1 MSLLFSL
8 LSLYITW
15 VLLPIGT
22 IGHFIPSE
30 DPYGFPKY
38 AIRYVSSPE
47 WDTLINDYNEA
58 GPSHGRIY
66 SLSKDMKCFIPAEK
80 RPSLSEQMEEE
91 PETSSILSD
100 TLERGVDMIS
110 QTLDD
115 RCVYYNNGFWIYQY
129 CAGEG
134 IIQAHN
140 VSGDPQKLFYLLGRS
155 GPTLEEREFR
165 LLYNG
170 NGYYI
175 SEFLSGG
182 DICDVTGMERVA
194 EVQYVC
200 GEMSGIPSI
209 RWVREVRTCQ
219 YEFQVGIPELCDL
232 QLLVRNEGRD
242 NATTISCFKDE
253 GRSSDSSSNK
263 DSQISSLREMNERT
277 ILDWLGEY
285 DPLFLGFGVYL
296 MQPID
301 KSQGKDFLI
310 YSDEVDRKSSRD
322 MLPSILYRK
331 IGTSLSRLMHQRIIK
346 GPEGSVVV
354 PGDSF
359 TWVSDVY
366 GLDGGYISTV
376 SLNITKEGEAFL
388 VISDDIT
395 FNEENSNFNSFE
407 KARLPVKD
415 ESADQTLAA
424 MLMKGIEML
433 GDPQFL
439 EKLAE
444 NPRLADLEEGER
456 EYILEHV
463 VGTEEFK
470 KALEALGL
478 NSDDDINFSD
488 IYMELEHP
496 DSDLDLSELD
506 NEQAR
511 QRWRPRGQVD
521 IEAEV
526 RSQETDNQMEN
537 TELEYEYDEDSEE
550 QELLESEES
559 RRVESGLYD
568 TQEYINTNEQ
578 GATDE
583 NEEVNK
589 QTETIDDEEP
599 SFDTTVENPVG
610 EPTEEGS
617 TITTEFSPHI
627 HDEL

>member
-1 MSLLFSL
+1 MFSLFSL
-8 LSLYITW
+8 LSLYIAW
-15 VLLPIGT
+15 ILLPTGI

-38 AIRYVSSPE
+38 AIKYVSLPE
-47 WDTLINDYNEA
+47 WDTLINNSNEA

-66 SLSKDMKCFIPAEK
+66 SLSEDIKCFIPAGEK
-80 RPSLSEQMEEE
+80 LSLSQQMEEE

-100 TLERGVDMIS
+100 SLARGVDMIS

-155 GPTLEEREFR
+155 GPTLEDREFR

-200 GEMSGIPSI
+200 GEMSGVPSI

-219 YEFQVGIPELCDL
+219 YELQVGIPELCDL
-232 QLLVRNEGRD
+232 QLLVRNESRD
-242 NATTISCFKDE
+242 NATTISCLKDE
-253 GRSSDSSSNK
+253 GRSSSKSGGNQVSGLKQMNK
-263 DSQISSLREMNERT
+263 RT
-277 ILDWLGEY
+277 MLDWLAGY

-301 KSQGKDFLI
+301 KSKGKNFLI
-310 YSDEVDRKSSRD
+310 YSDEIDRKSSRD
-322 MLPSILYRK
+322 MLPSILYGK
-331 IGTSLSRLMHQRIIK
+331 IGTSLSRLMHQRVIK

-395 FNEENSNFNSFE
+395 FNDENSNFNSFE
-407 KARLPVKD
+407 KAKPLVKD
-415 ESADQTLAA
+415 VSDDQALAT

-456 EYILEHV
+456 EYILENLI
-463 VGTEEFK
+463 GADEFK
-470 KALEALGL
+470 KALEAMGL
-478 NSDDDINFSD
+478 NSDEDINFSD
-488 IYMELEHP
+488 IYMELDFSES
-496 DSDLDLSELD
+496 DS
-506 NEQAR
+506 EQPR
-511 QRWRPRGQVD
+511 QMTRRHID

-526 RSQETDNQMEN
+526 RSQEADNQRRE
-537 TELEYEYDEDSEE
+537 TELEDEYEENIEE
-550 QELLESEES
+550 QEFLESEES
-559 RRVESGLYD
+559 GRVESELHD
-568 TQEYINTNEQ
+568 TPEYININEQ
-578 GATDE
+578 GANDE
-583 NEEVNK
+583 SEEDNR
-589 QTETIDDEEP
+589 QTEAFDDDEEL
-599 SFDTTVENPVG
+599 SVGAAVITSVG
-610 EPTEEGS
+610 EPTEEDS
-617 TITTEFSPHI
+617 AITTEIHSHV